1 MGKAKAKAKQ
11 VKGKLKESTGSAT
24 GDKRM
29 EAEGRAEKLT
39 GKVQESVEKAR
50 KNLSGGR

>member
-11 VKGKLKESTGSAT
+11 VKGKLKESAGSAT

-39 GKVQESVEKAR
+39 GKVQESAEKAR